1 MFNIDAGE
9 GRVERRGERR
19 GDVMEMEQK
28 LKMNKC
34 GDYDDNVIPPYHAL
48 IISQKA
54 QTFQM

>member
-1 MFNIDAGE
+1 
-9 GRVERRGERR
+9 
-19 GDVMEMEQK
+19 MEMEQK

-34 GDYDDNVIPPYHAL
+34 GDHDDNVIPPYHAL